1 MYRDTIKQGADYDLT
16 VFDREDDRT
25 TPIDLTGCTAVV
37 QARRH
42 PGDADISWEL
52 DSADEDGNLT
62 VTAEAGR
69 IDIHVPASITET
81 LSGTYRMQ
89 LEITWPSGRVDR
101 LLDAVLT
108 VSPEVVR

>member
-1 MYRDTIKQGADYDLT
+1 MYRDTINQGADYNLT
-16 VFDREDDRT
+16 VFDRADDKV
-25 TPIDLTGCTAVV
+25 TPTDLTGCTAIV

-42 PGDADISWEL
+42 PGDGSVAWEL
-52 DSADEDGNLT
+52 NSEDEDGNLT
-62 VTAEAGR
+62 VTADTGR
-69 IDIHVPASITET
+69 IDIHLPAAATAE

-101 LLDAVLT
+101 LVDAVLT